1 MTAWLALWAL
11 RTAFAPDLE
20 VGPLFS
26 RFTHDV
32 VLVLAA
38 VLILWA
44 WHTSARPSERRT
56 WLLIGLGV
64 AAWTFGEIWYTAVL
78 WTADEIPIPSPADIG
93 YLLFP
98 PFMLAG
104 ILALLRSRTRDVP

>member
-1 MTAWLALWAL
+1 MAAWLVFWCAHKAL
-11 RTAFAPDLE
+11 APDLDAG
-20 VGPLFS
+20 VLFS
-26 RFTHDV
+26 RFAHDV

-38 VLILWA
+38 VLCLWA
-44 WHTSARPSERRT
+44 WRASQLPRERHA

-64 AAWTFGEIWYTAVL
+64 SAWTFGEIWYTAVL

-98 PFMLAG
+98 PF
-104 ILALLRSRTRDVP
+104 LR